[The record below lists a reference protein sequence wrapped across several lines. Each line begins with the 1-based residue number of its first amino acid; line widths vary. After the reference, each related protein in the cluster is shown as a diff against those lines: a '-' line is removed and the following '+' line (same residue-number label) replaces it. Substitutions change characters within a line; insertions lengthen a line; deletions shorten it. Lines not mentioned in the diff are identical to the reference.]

1 MTRQLSLDLPKW
13 WGLVRVPADQTLKL
27 LLAARVGH
35 RVPSHSYFERKV
47 SLPKMMLIAAF
58 CELITVM
65 ENAVRGRPCEFSQ

>member
-13 WGLVRVPADQTLKL
+13 WGHVRVPADQTLKL

-35 RVPSHSYFERKV
+35 RVPSHSCFERKV